1 MDKIIKEIE
10 ELLNSDV
17 TDYRISKDTGIT
29 LSVIQNYRNGKYALE
44 NMTLKIA
51 KKLYEYKRGTTKE
64 NRKMLKLSFE
74 YKGKVKEVYSDSLD
88 SVTSEAFEYFKN
100 DEHAN
105 EVYNQGPEAFIK
117 DFLHGEIE
125 YVGEEIEYFKNIPYV
140 CDLGILQIKEF
151 FEQLEPELIKYIK
164 VDKFNDEYYIEY
176 NLGAYKIADQLE
188 QLAEELY
195 F

>member
-29 LSVIQNYRNGKYALE
+29 LSVIQNYRNGKYALD

-51 KKLYEYKRGTTKE
+51 KKLYEYKKETTKE
-64 NRKMLKLSFE
+64 NKKMLKLSFN
-74 YKGKVKEVYSDSLD
+74 YKGKVKEVYSDNLD
-88 SVTSEAFEYFKN
+88 GVVREAFEYFKN

-105 EVYNQGPEAFIK
+105 EVYEKGSEEFIK
-117 DFLHGEIE
+117 DFLHGEVE
-125 YVGEEIEYFKNIPYV
+125 FVGEEIEYLKNIPYV
-140 CDLGILQIKEF
+140 CDLTFLQIEDFIK
-151 FEQLEPELIKYIK
+151 QLEPEVKQHIKK
-164 VDKFNDEYYIEY
+164 DNFNDEYYIEY
-176 NLGAYKIADQLE
+176 NLGAYQIAEKLE
-188 QLAEELY
+188 ELAEELY